1 MYMKLNK
8 VNKLTKKLMIY
19 YINSNQSYLMFLL
32 TEISRAHSSGYENS
46 SKKIFDTIEE
56 VQSSAYQSR
65 FMSNLSELKFGIT
78 KGVYVQRTTKR

>member
-1 MYMKLNK
+1 
-8 VNKLTKKLMIY
+8 
-19 YINSNQSYLMFLL
+19 MFLL